1 MNKQIL
7 VLAVIAASAYWLI
20 QGSNTAPAQQ
30 QITPATASDRLVIA
44 PTDIAVPQQTSAAPT
59 NEAQTST
66 AATNDAQTSTAAQQ
80 QSAEPTTP
88 VTSMPVAADP
98 LLSTDFSQ
106 QVALLTA
113 QQPADVEKIEAL
125 QQYLTTQNDLHI
137 RSSDISALNCSAS
150 VCLINLEPPQALD
163 IGQLH
168 EKMLAAGLGHTLEIQ
183 PVVANGVQQL
193 RVKLTHGAA
202 GQKALVITP

>member
-30 QITPATASDRLVIA
+30 QITPATASDRLMIA
-44 PTDIAVPQQTSAAPT
+44 PTDIAAQQQTSAGPT
-59 NEAQTST
+59 NEAPTSAAP
-66 AATNDAQTSTAAQQ
+66 AATPQ
-80 QSAEPTTP
+80 QSTEPTTS

-98 LLSTDFSQ
+98 LLSVDFSQ

-125 QQYLTTQNDLHI
+125 QQYLMTQNDLHI

-163 IGQLH
+163 IGQFH

>member
-44 PTDIAVPQQTSAAPT
+44 TTDIAVPQQTSAGPT
-59 NEAQTST
+59 NEAPTS
-66 AATNDAQTSTAAQQ
+66 AAPAAPPQ
-80 QSAEPTTP
+80 QSTEPTTS

-98 LLSTDFSQ
+98 LLSANFSQ

>member
-44 PTDIAVPQQTSAAPT
+44 PTDIAVPQQTSAAP
-59 NEAQTST
+59 
-66 AATNDAQTSTAAQQ
+66 TNDAQTSTAAQQ

-163 IGQLH
+163 IGQFH

>member
-20 QGSNTAPAQQ
+20 QGRNTTPAQQ
-30 QITPATASDRLVIA
+30 QSAPATASDRLVIA
-44 PTDIAVPQQTSAAPT
+44 TTDIAVPQQTSAGPSNDAL
-59 NEAQTST
+59 TST
-66 AATNDAQTSTAAQQ
+66 ATQQ

-113 QQPADVEKIEAL
+113 QQPADMEKIETL

-163 IGQLH
+163 IGQFH

>member
-1 MNKQIL
+1 MTRRIVL
-7 VLAVIAASAYWLI
+7 LAVIAAGAYWLI

-59 NEAQTST
+59 NDALTST
-66 AATNDAQTSTAAQQ
+66 ATQQ

-88 VTSMPVAADP
+88 ATSMPVAADP
-98 LLSTDFSQ
+98 LLSADFSQ

-125 QQYLTTQNDLHI
+125 QQYLMTQNDLHI

-163 IGQLH
+163 IGQFH